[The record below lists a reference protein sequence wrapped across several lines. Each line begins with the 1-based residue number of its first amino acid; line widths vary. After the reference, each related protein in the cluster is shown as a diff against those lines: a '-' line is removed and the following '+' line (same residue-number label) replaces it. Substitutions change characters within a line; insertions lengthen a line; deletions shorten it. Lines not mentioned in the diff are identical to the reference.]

1 MRSKLV
7 KDISFV
13 ALFTAFL
20 CVLGGLSIPVEPV
33 AITLATLGVYII
45 GSLLSP
51 TLAVSSVCAYIV
63 LGAIGLPVFSNFR
76 SGLAVLG
83 GPTGGYI
90 VGYIFGVLI
99 QSLLITLFKKKLYVY
114 PLAMVANTIVIY
126 VIGSIWFAF
135 YLNNFNFIYI
145 LSTCVVPF
153 LIGDSLKIVVATSV
167 CYKLRPVIDKALL
180 VKA

>member
-76 SGLAVLG
+76 SGLAVL
-83 GPTGGYI
+83 
-90 VGYIFGVLI
+90 L

-114 PLAMVANTIVIY
+114 PLAMIANTVVIY

-153 LIGDSLKIVVATSV
+153 LIGDTLKIVVATSV

>member
-20 CVLGGLSIPVEPV
+20 CVLGGLSIPIEPV

-63 LGAIGLPVFSNFR
+63 LGAIGLPVF
-76 SGLAVLG
+76 
-83 GPTGGYI
+83 
-90 VGYIFGVLI
+90 
-99 QSLLITLFKKKLYVY
+99 
-114 PLAMVANTIVIY
+114 
-126 VIGSIWFAF
+126 
-135 YLNNFNFIYI
+135 
-145 LSTCVVPF
+145 
-153 LIGDSLKIVVATSV
+153 
-167 CYKLRPVIDKALL
+167 
-180 VKA
+180 